1 MKRKFIPGS
10 VNHCYQKTLNG
21 EVIFYCVSDYLV
33 CFTHI
38 SVASRR
44 HPVKV
49 LSQVLMPDHLHASV
63 VADREWDLAD
73 FVQDYTSHFAR
84 AHNVTC
90 HRDAPLFKPFGSAP
104 KVHSKD
110 VRSHLVYLGNNGP
123 ERRLSTTAEE
133 YRWSFL
139 AYANSEHPFS
149 EKLRLD
155 YASRPMR
162 RAIQE
167 VKACR
172 KADQPLSYTALQR
185 MTQSLNS
192 IEKQQLTDY
201 IITTYQYIDYPLAM
215 AYFGDW
221 EGMISAMHHSKGSEF
236 ELKEEFVGWDDK
248 VYAQM
253 SQILVKEYGLADV
266 HDFLAWPEKER
277 VVASTLLKAQTDA
290 TPKQIAK
297 FLRLLPGHASR

>member
-1 MKRKFIPGS
+1 MNRKFTSGS

-33 CFTHI
+33 CFTQI
-38 SVASRR
+38 SVATRR

-63 VADREWDLAD
+63 VAERERDLAD

-90 HRDAPLFKPFGSAP
+90 HWDAPLFKPFGSAP
-104 KVHSKD
+104 KIHSKD

-123 ERRLSTTAEE
+123 ERHLSVTAEE

-139 AYANSEHPFS
+139 AYAHSSHPFS

-155 YASRPMR
+155 YASRSMR
-162 RAIQE
+162 RAVQE

-172 KADQPLSYTALQR
+172 KENLPLSYATLQR
-185 MTQSLNS
+185 ITRPLDN
-192 IEKQQLTDY
+192 IEKQQLADY
-201 IITTYQYIDYPLAM
+201 IITAYQYIDYPLAI

-221 EGMISAMHHSKGSEF
+221 EGMLSAMHHSKGSEF

-253 SQILVKEYGLADV
+253 SQIIVKEYGLADV
-266 HDFLAWPEKER
+266 HDFLAWPAEDR
-277 VVASTLLKAQTDA
+277 NAALSILKTQTDA
-290 TPKQIAK
+290 STKQVAK
-297 FLRLLPGHASR
+297 FLRLDPWHASR